1 MRNEGSYG
9 VISSARKCDNIPIM
23 YQQKTQR
30 TALFHETLFV
40 LPGTAHYVQEINVV
54 LRT

>member
-9 VISSARKCDNIPIM
+9 VISSVRRCDNIPIT

-30 TALFHETLFV
+30 TALFQETLSV
-40 LPGTAHYVQEINVV
+40 LPGTAHYEQEINVV